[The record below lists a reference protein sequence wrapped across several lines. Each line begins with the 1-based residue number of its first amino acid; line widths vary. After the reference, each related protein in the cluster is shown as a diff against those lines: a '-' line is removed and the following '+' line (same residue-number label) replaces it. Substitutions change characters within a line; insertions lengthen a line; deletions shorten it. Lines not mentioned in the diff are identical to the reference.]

1 MVKKKEIK
9 RELGMDIININ
20 GEEYVKRNSS
30 AKTEMLF
37 FDEVHF
43 VIHRKDIE
51 IKGRLCFYCGETFD
65 KEEIKNLD
73 RHHGINKRLKSKYNV
88 FIPVCKKCHLEIN
101 RKEKKLKLTKD
112 KE

>member
-9 RELGMDIININ
+9 RELGMDVITIN

-30 AKTEMLF
+30 AKTEGLS
-37 FDEVHF
+37 FDDIHF
-43 VIHRKDIE
+43 TIHRKEIE
-51 IKGRLCFYCGETFD
+51 IKGRLCFYCGERFKKENLKDLD
-65 KEEIKNLD
+65 K
-73 RHHGINKRLKSKYNV
+73 HHGINKRLKSKYNV

-101 RKEKKLKLTKD
+101 RKEKKLKLNIV